1 MDTTVSLSMPLQ
13 SSSVTPFMIILAVG
27 ITECTETSGSDMT
40 GNSTNSEAGSFDE
53 IVYFLLIIEI

>member
-27 ITECTETSGSDMT
+27 VAECTETSGSDMT
-40 GNSTNSEAGSFDE
+40 GNSTNSEAGSLMRLYTF
-53 IVYFLLIIEI
+53 F